1 MDKIYFAKTKP
12 DAIIPSKEEE
22 NAGYDIYACFEE
34 DYFEIPSHETKLIP
48 TGIAWA
54 SSPKYYLQIEE
65 RSSTGSKGIKRSAG
79 VIDSG
84 YRGEILIA
92 ITNSTKL
99 SIIISKLEKEDFFK
113 KYPKYN
119 QNNTLVYPY
128 KKAIAQGIVHII
140 PDLQVKEIPYEQL
153 FKMESKRGKGGW
165 GSSGKWK
172 KSIKLFFYLS
182 SFNISL

>member
-1 MDKIYFAKTKP
+1 MEKIFFAKTKS
-12 DAIIPSKEEE
+12 DAIIPSKENE

-34 DYFEIPSHETKLIP
+34 DFLEIPCNETKLVP

-92 ITNSTKL
+92 ITNSTKRA
-99 SIIISKLEKEDFFK
+99 IVISKLEKEELFK
-113 KYPKYN
+113 KYP
-119 QNNTLVYPY
+119 QFDEENTLVYPY
-128 KKAIAQGIVHII
+128 KKAIAQGIIHIVPELEVEEI
-140 PDLQVKEIPYEQL
+140 AYEDLLKI
-153 FKMESKRGKGGW
+153 ESKRKSDGW
-165 GSSGKWK
+165 GSSGK
-172 KSIKLFFYLS
+172 
-182 SFNISL
+182 